1 MNLLIITGMS
11 GAGKSQAAN
20 TLEDMGYYCVDN
32 IPPLIIPKLIDL
44 FNNNN
49 SGFNN
54 LAIVTDIRGGELF
67 NDIID
72 VLHSLKEK
80 KIDYKILF
88 LNSDKDVIIRR
99 YKENRRKHPLCITEN
114 ISISEAV
121 KKEQYILREIAK
133 KADYVID
140 TSYIS
145 PAQLKEHISN
155 MFINDRRKSME
166 IQFMSF
172 GYKYGIPPEAD
183 LVFDVRNLPNPFYD
197 NELRSHTGEEQI
209 IRDFVMNSQDS
220 ITYLEKIKD
229 MLSFLIPLY
238 IKEGKTQLIVAFGCT
253 GGKHR
258 SVTFAE
264 LLFDYFNEN
273 KLFAVKL
280 HRDINK

>member
-11 GAGKSQAAN
+11 GAGKSHAAN

-32 IPPLIIPKLIDL
+32 IPPLIIPTLIDL

-54 LAIVTDIRGGELF
+54 LAIVTDIRGGQLF

-72 VLHSLKEK
+72 VLHSLKDR

-88 LNSDKDVIIRR
+88 LNSENDVIIRR

-121 KKEQYILREIAK
+121 KKEQSILREISK

-155 MFINDRRKSME
+155 MFIKDRRKSME
-166 IQFMSF
+166 IQCMSF

-197 NELRSHTGEEQI
+197 TALRSHTGKEQI

-220 ITYLEKIKD
+220 VTYLEKIKD

-258 SVTFAE
+258 SVTFTE
-264 LLFDYFNEN
+264 LMSDYFNQN

>member
-11 GAGKSQAAN
+11 GAGKSHAAN

-32 IPPLIIPKLIDL
+32 IPPLIIPTLIDL

-49 SGFNN
+49 CGFNN

-72 VLHSLKEK
+72 VLHTLKDK
-80 KIDYKILF
+80 KTDYKILF
-88 LNSDKDVIIRR
+88 LNSENDVIIRR

-121 KKEQYILREIAK
+121 KKEQSILREISK

-155 MFINDRRKSME
+155 MFMDDRRKSME
-166 IQFMSF
+166 IQCMSF

-197 NELRSHTGEEQI
+197 TALRSHTGKEQI

-220 ITYLEKIKD
+220 VTYLEKIKD

-264 LLFDYFNEN
+264 LLFNYFNQN

>member
-32 IPPLIIPKLIDL
+32 IPPLIIPSLIDL
-44 FNNNN
+44 FNDNNN
-49 SGFNN
+49 GFNN

-72 VLHSLKEK
+72 VLHNLTDKN
-80 KIDYKILF
+80 IDYKILF
-88 LNSDKDVIIRR
+88 LNSDNDVIIRR

-121 KKEQYILREIAK
+121 KKEKEILREIAK

-140 TSYIS
+140 TSYTS
-145 PAQLKEHISN
+145 PTQLKEQISN
-155 MFINDRRKSME
+155 IFMADRRESME
-166 IQFMSF
+166 IQCMSF
-172 GYKYGIPPEAD
+172 GYKYGIPAEAD

-197 NELRSHTGEEQI
+197 TALRSHTGKEQI

-220 ITYLEKIKD
+220 VTYLEKIKD
-229 MLSFLIPLY
+229 MLGFLIPLY
-238 IKEGKTQLIVAFGCT
+238 IKEGKTQLVIAFGCT

-258 SVTFAE
+258 SVTFTE
-264 LLFDYFNEN
+264 LVYDYLNDN
-273 KLFAVKL
+273 KYFAVKL
-280 HRDINK
+280 HRDISK

>member
-11 GAGKSQAAN
+11 GAGKSLAAN

-32 IPPLIIPKLIDL
+32 IPPLIIPTLINL
-44 FNNNN
+44 FNDNN
-49 SGFNN
+49 SGFEN

-72 VLHSLKEK
+72 VLHSLTDK
-80 KIDYKILF
+80 KIAYKVLF
-88 LNSDKDVIIRR
+88 LNSDTDVIIRR

-114 ISISEAV
+114 ISVSEAV
-121 KKEQYILREIAK
+121 KKEQEILREIAK
-133 KADYVID
+133 KADYLLD

-145 PAQLKEHISN
+145 PAQLKEQISN
-155 MFINDRRKSME
+155 LFMADRRESME
-166 IQFMSF
+166 IQCMSF
-172 GYKYGIPPEAD
+172 GHKYGIPAEAD

-197 NELRSHTGEEQI
+197 TALRPHTGKEKI
-209 IRDFVMNSQDS
+209 IRDFVMNSEDS
-220 ITYLEKIKD
+220 VTYLEKIKD
-229 MLSFLIPLY
+229 MLDFLIPLY
-238 IKEGKTQLIVAFGCT
+238 IKEGKTQLVVAFGCT

-264 LLFDYFNEN
+264 LMFDYLNEKN
-273 KLFAVKL
+273 CFAVKL